1 MPCDPFESV
10 ALAHS
15 TQSPSEFRFAGR
27 VYVQAP
33 ADPRAATFQY
43 KTAVPLLVQV
53 HKSLFSIKN
62 QGYNEFS
69 LKIEPF
75 FEGSVAVIS
84 LESGF
89 WKRSTKIKFSDR
101 FTETK
106 RKPVKL
112 DNQRGFC
119 SVKSFLG

>member
-53 HKSLFSIKN
+53 HKSLFFLLKIKN
-62 QGYNEFS
+62 IINSVSKLSHS
-69 LKIEPF
+69 LK
-75 FEGSVAVIS
+75 AV
-84 LESGF
+84 
-89 WKRSTKIKFSDR
+89 
-101 FTETK
+101 
-106 RKPVKL
+106 
-112 DNQRGFC
+112 
-119 SVKSFLG
+119 